1 MDKKNNS
8 KRRGIIGMSDSV
20 FLKELVKQ
28 VRALDT
34 YGVWEKDSDEKL
46 LGDKY
51 IKTKEQLKEIPIIAD
66 ITQEQIKD
74 MRLLLQAL
82 ALAFE
87 QKTAEMANVVIEM
100 SHEGFGRG
108 VVIAEKIVIVDKYFK
123 DAHRF
128 GYPTIEKLTEE
139 GEKMLDKA
147 IATYNEY
154 KK

>member
-1 MDKKNNS
+1 
-8 KRRGIIGMSDSV
+8 MSDSV

-108 VVIAEKIVIVDKYFK
+108 VVIADKIVIVDKYFK

>member
-1 MDKKNNS
+1 
-8 KRRGIIGMSDSV
+8 MSSESL
-20 FLKELVKQ
+20 FLKELVAQ

-34 YGVWEKDSDEKL
+34 YGVWEKETDEKL
-46 LGDKY
+46 LEDKY
-51 IKTKEQLKEIPIIAD
+51 IKTKEQLKEMPIIAD

-74 MRLLLQAL
+74 IRLLLQAL

-87 QKTAEMANVVIEM
+87 KKTMEMANVIIEM

-108 VVIAEKIVIVDKYFK
+108 VVIADKIVIVDKYFK

-128 GYPTIEKLTEE
+128 GYPSIEKLVEE
-139 GEKMLDKA
+139 GEKLLDKA
-147 IATYNEY
+147 VKTYQEY

>member
-8 KRRGIIGMSDSV
+8 KRRRIIGMSDSV

-128 GYPTIEKLTEE
+128 GYPTIEKLVEE

>member
-1 MDKKNNS
+1 
-8 KRRGIIGMSDSV
+8 MSDSI

-34 YGVWEKDSDEKL
+34 YGVWERDSDEKL
-46 LGDKY
+46 LTGKY

-108 VVIAEKIVIVDKYFK
+108 VVIADKIVIVDKYFK

-154 KK
+154 KKSN

>member
-1 MDKKNNS
+1 
-8 KRRGIIGMSDSV
+8 MSTDNL
-20 FLKELVKQ
+20 FLKELIAQ

-34 YGVWEKDSDEKL
+34 YGVWEKESDEKL
-46 LGDKY
+46 LEGKY
-51 IKTKEQLKEIPIIAD
+51 IKTKEQLKEMPIIAD

-74 MRLLLQAL
+74 IRLLLQAL

-87 QKTAEMANVVIEM
+87 KKTMEMANVIIEM

-108 VVIAEKIVIVDKYFK
+108 VVIADKIVVVDKYFK

-128 GYPTIEKLTEE
+128 GYPSIEKLAEE
-139 GEKMLDKA
+139 GEKLLERAVK
-147 IATYNEY
+147 TYREY

>member
-1 MDKKNNS
+1 
-8 KRRGIIGMSDSV
+8 MSDSV

-128 GYPTIEKLTEE
+128 GYPSIEKLVEE

>member
-1 MDKKNNS
+1 
-8 KRRGIIGMSDSV
+8 MSDSV

-46 LGDKY
+46 LGEKY

-87 QKTAEMANVVIEM
+87 QKTMEMANVVIEM

-108 VVIAEKIVIVDKYFK
+108 VVIADKIVIVDKYFK

-128 GYPTIEKLTEE
+128 GYPTIEKLVEE

>member
-1 MDKKNNS
+1 
-8 KRRGIIGMSDSV
+8 MSDSV

-34 YGVWEKDSDEKL
+34 YGVWERDSDEKL
-46 LGDKY
+46 LTGKY

-66 ITQEQIKD
+66 ISEEQIKD
-74 MRLLLQAL
+74 IRLLLQAL

-87 QKTAEMANVVIEM
+87 QKTMEMANVVIEM

-108 VVIAEKIVIVDKYFK
+108 VVIADKIVIVDKYFK

-128 GYPTIEKLTEE
+128 GYSSLEKLTEE

>member
-1 MDKKNNS
+1 MDKKNSS
-8 KRRGIIGMSDSV
+8 KRRGVVGMSDSV

-46 LGDKY
+46 LGEKY

-87 QKTAEMANVVIEM
+87 QKTAEMATVVIEM

-108 VVIAEKIVIVDKYFK
+108 VVIADKIVIVDKYFK

-128 GYPTIEKLTEE
+128 GYPTIEKLVEE

-147 IATYNEY
+147 IATYNEF

>member
-1 MDKKNNS
+1 
-8 KRRGIIGMSDSV
+8 MSDSV

-128 GYPTIEKLTEE
+128 GYPTIEKLVEE

-147 IATYNEY
+147 IATYKEF

>member
-1 MDKKNNS
+1 
-8 KRRGIIGMSDSV
+8 MSTDSV
-20 FLKELVKQ
+20 FLKELIAQ
-28 VRALDT
+28 IRALDT
-34 YGVWEKDSDEKL
+34 YGVWEKESDEKL
-46 LGDKY
+46 LTDKY

-74 MRLLLQAL
+74 IRLLLQAL

-87 QKTAEMANVVIEM
+87 KKTMEMANVIIEIN
-100 SHEGFGRG
+100 HEGFGRG
-108 VVIAEKIVIVDKYFK
+108 VVIAGSIVIVDKYFK

-128 GYPTIEKLTEE
+128 GYPSIEKLVEE

-147 IATYNEY
+147 ISTYNEY

>member
-1 MDKKNNS
+1 
-8 KRRGIIGMSDSV
+8 MSDSV

-128 GYPTIEKLTEE
+128 GYPTIEKLVEE

>member
-1 MDKKNNS
+1 MS
-8 KRRGIIGMSDSV
+8 SDSL
-20 FLKELVKQ
+20 FLKELIAQ

-34 YGVWEKDSDEKL
+34 YGVWEKESDEKL
-46 LGDKY
+46 LEGKY

-66 ITQEQIKD
+66 ITEEQIKD
-74 MRLLLQAL
+74 IRLLLQAL

-87 QKTAEMANVVIEM
+87 KKTMEMASVIIEI

-108 VVIAEKIVIVDKYFK
+108 VVIADKIVVVDKYFK

-128 GYPTIEKLTEE
+128 GYPSIEKLVEE
-139 GEKMLDKA
+139 GEKLLERAVK
-147 IATYNEY
+147 TYQEY

>member
-1 MDKKNNS
+1 
-8 KRRGIIGMSDSV
+8 MSDSV

-34 YGVWEKDSDEKL
+34 YGVWEKESDEKL
-46 LGDKY
+46 LTDKY

-87 QKTAEMANVVIEM
+87 QKTMEMANVVIEM

-128 GYPTIEKLTEE
+128 GYPSIEKLVEE

>member
-1 MDKKNNS
+1 
-8 KRRGIIGMSDSV
+8 MSDSI

-34 YGVWEKDSDEKL
+34 YGVWERDSDEKL
-46 LGDKY
+46 LTGKY

-66 ITQEQIKD
+66 ISEEQIKD

-108 VVIAEKIVIVDKYFK
+108 VVIADKIVIVDKYFK

-154 KK
+154 KKSN

>member
-1 MDKKNNS
+1 
-8 KRRGIIGMSDSV
+8 MSDSV